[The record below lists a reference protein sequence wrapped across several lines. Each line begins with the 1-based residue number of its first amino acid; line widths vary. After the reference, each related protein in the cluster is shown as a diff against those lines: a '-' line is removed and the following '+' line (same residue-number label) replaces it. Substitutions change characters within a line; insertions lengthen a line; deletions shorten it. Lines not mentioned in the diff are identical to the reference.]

1 MKFRLVAAVALI
13 STVSLVAAACG
24 GDDDDGYGGSS
35 ATNPP
40 ATSTTAPATS
50 PAGGA
55 TTSGGGAQTN
65 AAVVKVG
72 NSVKFGSILT
82 SPDGMTLY
90 TFIQDVPGKSNC
102 NGSCAATWP
111 PVTTTA
117 TSAPTVDGAPGKF
130 SLVNRDDGTKQVAYN
145 GAPLYRYGPDKAPGD
160 TNGQGVGNVWFVAT
174 ASAAAT
180 PAATS
185 ATPAAGADNPY
196 GY

>member
-1 MKFRLVAAVALI
+1 MKFRVVAALALI
-13 STVSLVAAACG
+13 STVSVVAVACG

-40 ATSTTAPATS
+40 ATPTAAPATS
-50 PAGGA
+50 PAAGSTA
-55 TTSGGGAQTN
+55 SGGGSQTN

-72 NSVKFGSILT
+72 NNVKFGSILT
-82 SPDGMTLY
+82 SADGMTLY
-90 TFIQDVPGKSNC
+90 TFIQDAPGKSTC

-117 TSAPTVDGAPGKF
+117 STPPTVEGAPGTF
-130 SLVNRDDGTKQVAYN
+130 SLVTRDDGTKQVAYN
-145 GAPLYRYGPDKAPGD
+145 GSPLYRYGPDKAPGE

-180 PAATS
+180 PAASGT
-185 ATPAAGADNPY
+185 TPAAGGDNPY